1 MGILSGH
8 KAFITGCNRG
18 LGREILEL
26 FAKEGAQIVACSRHS
41 ESGYLEDLASVS
53 DKYSVGISP
62 VYMDLS
68 DETSLKEGLR
78 QVARDHKDLDV
89 LINNAGIAYGAAFNL
104 TSMAK
109 LREVFEVD
117 FFSQIA
123 IMQQISR
130 LMMKNRRGSIVNIAS
145 AGGIEANAG
154 YLAYGSAKAALI
166 FATRVLAREVG
177 GYGIRVNALAPGL
190 IDTSMGHYKDEKELE
205 KMIERT
211 PLLRMG
217 RASEIARC
225 ALFLASDESSFVTG
239 QVLRADGGR

>member
-8 KAFITGCNRG
+8 KALITGCNRG

-41 ESGYLEDLASVS
+41 ESGYLEDLTSVS
-53 DKYSVGISP
+53 DKYSVCISP

-78 QVARDHKDLDV
+78 QVARDHKDLDI

-130 LMMKNRRGSIVNIAS
+130 LMMKNRRGSIVNVAS
-145 AGGIEANAG
+145 AGGIEANPG

-166 FATRVLAREVG
+166 FATRVLSREAG
-177 GYGIRVNALAPGL
+177 GFGIRVNALAPGL
-190 IDTSMGHYKDEKELE
+190 TDTTMGHYKDESELE
-205 KMIERT
+205 KMIKRT
-211 PLLRMG
+211 PLGRMG